1 MKFTL
6 FRRDKNNQ
14 LHISTRTIEQVMAR
28 MTATAKQAA
37 YEVYPNVEMRRDSAG
52 TPVPR
57 ELNGVV
63 VLTFS
68 NLPETRRRDQVKE
81 TAMTLP
87 TTLAAFN
94 GADGES
100 VVVLVRYQV
109 GSQDF
114 SLADT
119 LADSAYE
126 DAVVMYSRVTGA
138 DVRREEPSARMHFTL
153 PHDAQPLCHAEAIP
167 LDRNVNGEE
176 TLRIIKLLNTR
187 YLFRFNTL
195 MGFTEC
201 CSKRSVSQE
210 WKPVYDRMINS
221 LTIEAR
227 LSGLD
232 AWDKDIRRYVMS
244 DMVKAFNPI
253 QDFLER
259 AEQAWD
265 GHTDH
270 IGRLARTVPCQV
282 PQWEGWF
289 RKWLLYMVAQWLGM
303 TRQYGNSVV
312 PLLISEQGNNKST
325 FCRRLL
331 PECLQ
336 WGYNDN
342 LLITE
347 KKATLQA
354 MSQFLLINLDEFNQI
369 PATIQEGFLKN
380 VIQLA
385 RVKIK
390 RPYGKH
396 VEDFPRLASFIATTN
411 EHSVLAD
418 PSGNRR
424 FIGIELTGSIDLSR
438 PIDYEGLYGQ
448 AVNLLKRGEQYWFG
462 ESEVRDIMAHN
473 RQFQILSP
481 AEQWFNE
488 CFDIATDESDGEWLT
503 CAAIFN
509 RLKRY
514 AGSGF
519 KGSLNHFG
527 RVLNN
532 MRGLSQRRSNIGK
545 RYLVRS
551 K

>member
-1 MKFTL
+1 
-6 FRRDKNNQ
+6 
-14 LHISTRTIEQVMAR
+14 
-28 MTATAKQAA
+28 
-37 YEVYPNVEMRRDSAG
+37 
-52 TPVPR
+52 
-57 ELNGVV
+57 
-63 VLTFS
+63 
-68 NLPETRRRDQVKE
+68 
-81 TAMTLP
+81 
-87 TTLAAFN
+87 
-94 GADGES
+94 
-100 VVVLVRYQV
+100 
-109 GSQDF
+109 
-114 SLADT
+114 
-119 LADSAYE
+119 
-126 DAVVMYSRVTGA
+126 
-138 DVRREEPSARMHFTL
+138 
-153 PHDAQPLCHAEAIP
+153 
-167 LDRNVNGEE
+167 
-176 TLRIIKLLNTR
+176 
-187 YLFRFNTL
+187 
-195 MGFTEC
+195 
-201 CSKRSVSQE
+201 
-210 WKPVYDRMINS
+210 
-221 LTIEAR
+221 
-227 LSGLD
+227 
-232 AWDKDIRRYVMS
+232 
-244 DMVKAFNPI
+244 
-253 QDFLER
+253 
-259 AEQAWD
+259 
-265 GHTDH
+265 
-270 IGRLARTVPCQV
+270 
-282 PQWEGWF
+282 
-289 RKWLLYMVAQWLGM
+289 
-303 TRQYGNSVV
+303 
-312 PLLISEQGNNKST
+312 
-325 FCRRLL
+325 
-331 PECLQ
+331 
-336 WGYNDN
+336 
-342 LLITE
+342 
-347 KKATLQA
+347 